1 MSRPIRMAVTLP
13 DPGGVEATLERAVW
27 AEHEGFDD
35 VWLADTGGI
44 DPLTL
49 LPALAMRTERVRMG
63 IAVVPVYT
71 RTPAVLASTAMT
83 ISHLAPE
90 RLVLGLGSS
99 SHAMVEG
106 WHGLPFE
113 KPLTRV
119 RETTALLR
127 HMLSGE
133 KSAYQGQVLRSQG
146 YRLHPRPEGT
156 VPLYI
161 GALRGKMLEMAGEQ
175 GDGVII
181 NLYPREQLPA
191 MLERVAAGAR
201 RAGRDPAQV
210 DVVSRIQVCVTDDI
224 AGAIETARQRFAP
237 YFATPVYNRFL
248 AWSGYPD
255 VADTIT
261 AGWAAKD
268 RQKTNDAL
276 GDALI
281 RQIVVIGD
289 EEACRAEVQDHIDK
303 GVTTPI
309 IACLSQDP
317 AVMQR
322 TYEAFTPSAFRPRAR
337 QAG

>member
-13 DPGGVEATLERAVW
+13 DPRGIQATLERAVW
-27 AEHEGFDD
+27 AEREGFDD

-44 DPLTL
+44 DPLTM
-49 LPALAMRTERVRMG
+49 LPALALQTERVRMG
-63 IAVVPVYT
+63 IAVVPVFT

-90 RLVLGLGSS
+90 RFVLGLGSS
-99 SHAMVEG
+99 SHAMIEG

-119 RETTALLR
+119 RETTELLR
-127 HMLSGE
+127 HMLTGE
-133 KSAYQGQVLRSQG
+133 KSAFQGEVLRSQG
-146 YRLHPRPEGT
+146 YRLNPLPQGQ

-161 GALRGKMLEMAGEQ
+161 GALRGKMLEMAGEH
-175 GDGVII
+175 GDGVVI
-181 NLYPREQLPA
+181 NLYPRDQLPA
-191 MLERVAAGAR
+191 MLECIAAGAR

-210 DVVSRIQVCVTDDI
+210 DVVSRIQVCVTDDVP
-224 AGAIETARQRFAP
+224 GVIETARQRFAP

-255 VADTIT
+255 VADTIN

-268 RQKTNDAL
+268 RQKTNTAL
-276 GDALI
+276 SDALI

-289 EEACRAEVQDHIDK
+289 ADTCRAEVQDHIDK

-309 IACLSQDP
+309 IACLSTDP

-322 TYEAFTPSAFRPRAR
+322 TYEAFRPSVFQPRAR
-337 QAG
+337 RAG